1 MRERSVLVQQFP
13 ASNSKQDL
21 NQTLILGTNNIS
33 DLNQYKNKEII
44 PYQIILYVITAMQI
58 FFYEITTEELLL

>member
-1 MRERSVLVQQFP
+1 MRERSVLVQQFS